1 MRLLQLLSLSKHD
14 VWREMKVFSKS
25 SYDKKFYSLTSTSW
39 KDYFEVIKPY
49 TLKYIDELM
58 SELQFLDIYFAN
70 NDKLH
75 AKGWGNRVSYAW
87 KQWTNLRAK
96 WDNGTPKTIWER
108 VWKRLEAYT
117 SRPSGRKDDKA

>member
-1 MRLLQLLSLSKHD
+1 MEK
-14 VWREMKVFSKS
+14 MKVFSKS

-75 AKGWGNRVSYAW
+75 AKG
-87 KQWTNLRAK
+87 
-96 WDNGTPKTIWER
+96 
-108 VWKRLEAYT
+108 
-117 SRPSGRKDDKA
+117 